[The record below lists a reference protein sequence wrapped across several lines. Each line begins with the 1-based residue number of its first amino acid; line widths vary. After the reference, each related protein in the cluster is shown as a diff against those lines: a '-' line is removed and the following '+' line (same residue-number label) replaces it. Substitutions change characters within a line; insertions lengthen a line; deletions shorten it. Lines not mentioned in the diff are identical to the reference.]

1 MTSAYD
7 PYSLFSSFEPVGW
20 TPAVRKAVGDA
31 SADGCDGDLIFS
43 LRRDHGV
50 RGAVRLHNPNDEIN
64 DGRENLEKV
73 VIEYRIEGISYDL
86 FTVRDLV
93 NSEYPFDASGEGN
106 IIGDIAEHIARRV
119 TKYWLKHHSVH
130 GKTGGIFDK
139 RFNPKE
145 RDDFIVANSQQYILK
160 IRKYPNLVILKKTG
174 KGKFGY
180 ENVKEIDGLF
190 DYRYFRQRNILV
202 LESKIEKLS
211 INCDDIIGNLFE
223 PLSTLFPDAHF
234 SYILFTDRNSIYQK
248 RQFERRRQ
256 IKQFPYRVYTRLKA
270 CGIATL
276 FFSFNEARDDFERMK
291 DHLITQYRAI
301 NKMGVTLSG
310 RTVITDKELTVFDE
324 GETPHLKLVKTP
336 AGGMWREVKLTHKH
350 R

>member
-20 TPAVRKAVGDA
+20 TPARGNTESGD
-31 SADGCDGDLIFS
+31 SEGERIFS

-50 RGAVRLHNPNDEIN
+50 KGTFLLHNPNDEIN
-64 DGRENLEKV
+64 DKRGKLEKA

-86 FTVRDLV
+86 FTVRDLL
-93 NSEYPFDASGEGN
+93 NAEYPFDASGEGN
-106 IIGDIAEHIARRV
+106 IIGDIAERIARRV
-119 TKYWLKHHSVH
+119 TKYWLKHNSVH
-130 GKTGGIFDK
+130 GKTGGIFDR

-145 RDDFIVANSQQYILK
+145 RDDFIIANTQQYILK

-202 LESKIEKLS
+202 LESKIEKLN
-211 INCDDIIGNLFE
+211 INCDDLLENLFE
-223 PLSTLFPDAHF
+223 PLVTLFPDAHF
-234 SYILFTDRNSIYQK
+234 SYVIFTDRNSIYQK

-256 IKQFPYRVYTRLKA
+256 IKQFPYRVYCRLKA
-270 CGIATL
+270 RGIATL
-276 FFSFNEARDDFERMK
+276 FFSFNETRDDFERMK
-291 DHLITQYRAI
+291 DHLVTQYRAI
-301 NKMGVTLSG
+301 NRMGVTLKG
-310 RTVITDKELTVFDE
+310 RTVITDKELTVFDG
-324 GETPHLKLVKTP
+324 GETPHLKLVKVP
-336 AGGMWREVKLTHKH
+336 SGGLWREVKLTHK
-350 R
+350 RRKK